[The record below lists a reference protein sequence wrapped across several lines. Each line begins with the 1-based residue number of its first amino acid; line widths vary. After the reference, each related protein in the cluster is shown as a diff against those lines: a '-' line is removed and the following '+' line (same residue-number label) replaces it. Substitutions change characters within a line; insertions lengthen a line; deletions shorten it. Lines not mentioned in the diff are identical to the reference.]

1 MEDLS
6 YLTLGGFVLAVMA
19 AASSGALFKPDRWYR
34 ALKKPSWNPPDW
46 VFGAGWSV
54 LYLMIAVS
62 GWLVWENASDS
73 QLLIPMAAYA
83 IQLILNAVWSGLFFG
98 LKNPALALFE
108 LVLLWLAILAN
119 ILLFHPVSSL
129 AAWLLVPYL
138 LWVTFAGALNT
149 AVWRLNRVTA

>member
-1 MEDLS
+1 MS
-6 YLTLGGFVLAVMA
+6 YLTLGGFILAVMA
-19 AASSGALFKPDRWYR
+19 VASSGALFKPVSWDR
-34 ALKKPSWNPPDW
+34 ALKKPAWNPPAW

-62 GWLVWENASDS
+62 GWLVWENAGEG
-73 QLLIPMAAYA
+73 QLLLPMTVYA
-83 IQLILNAVWSGLFFG
+83 VQLILNAIWSGLFFG

-108 LVLLWLAILAN
+108 LVLLWLVILAN
-119 ILLFHPVSSL
+119 ILLFHAVSPL

-149 AVWRLNRVTA
+149 AVWRLNRAAA

>member
-1 MEDLS
+1 MS
-6 YLTLGGFVLAVMA
+6 YLALGGFVLAVMA
-19 AASSGALFKPDRWYR
+19 VASSGALFKPDSWYR

-62 GWLVWENASDS
+62 GWLVWEGAGEG
-73 QLLIPMAAYA
+73 QLLLPMTVYA
-83 IQLILNAVWSGLFFG
+83 IQLILNAIWSGLFFG

-119 ILLFHPVSSL
+119 ILLFYAVSPL

-149 AVWRLNRVTA
+149 AVWRLNRAAA